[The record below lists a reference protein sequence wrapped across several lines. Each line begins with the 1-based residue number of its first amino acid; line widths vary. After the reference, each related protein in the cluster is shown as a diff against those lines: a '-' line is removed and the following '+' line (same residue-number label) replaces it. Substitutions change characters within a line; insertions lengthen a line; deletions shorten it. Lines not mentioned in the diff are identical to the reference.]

1 MPRWYVPVLVALIGA
16 IGSAWGFARVRNAEA
31 DQLQLDLERRARN
44 VVSAV
49 RDGVAHNLRLLETM
63 SAFVSQDGGEGD
75 EAAPPPD
82 DVAYWLGQ
90 IEPYRSA
97 MGSFGLWVDATLPQY
112 PGTRALG
119 WVSTVADSGLFA
131 YELFARAVVDGAY
144 RVRERGPDGEVGAAR
159 ARSDYL
165 PVFAIEPRARYA
177 TSVGLDLAADPAT
190 REPLL
195 AACASGEPEA
205 AQTDRFF
212 GPRSAPVFLV
222 FRPLRPG
229 LPAGTHDATCADRG
243 AVAFGAFSLPDII
256 ADSFAGLQDQAV
268 EVRVHAAAAALPGLL
283 YESGGQGA
291 APTAPGQAHWETTIR
306 VAGVPLVFDFAP
318 TVALSAL
325 HQTWQPWA
333 VLLAGLLFTG
343 VAVALLLQAESRQA
357 QIERVVAERTGQLV
371 AANRALE
378 SETRRKAELEAQL
391 RHTLKMEAVGAL
403 AGGIAHDF
411 NNVLTPIIGSCD
423 LLKMESVPGDSVHA
437 YADQIEASAQ
447 RAAQL
452 TKQLLGFARKGK
464 LQHTHVGV
472 DATLREVL
480 SFLGRTTHK
489 NISIAHSL
497 RVADVSV
504 LGDPDQI
511 QQVILNLAVNACD
524 AMPDGGELR
533 FTTDVVTL
541 TESEARLDADAEPG
555 SYVRLAVADTGAGI
569 PTSIKDRVFEP
580 FFTTKGDGKGSGM
593 GLAMVYGIVRNHS
606 GFVQLISRDGRGT
619 TFIVYL
625 PVAAEHAEVH
635 ALPGASDGLV
645 AGSGRVLVVDDEE
658 PVRQA
663 ASAVLRRLGYDV
675 VTVPSGATAVA
686 YCSTQ
691 PDDVDVVLLDMVMPE
706 MDGDECFHA
715 LRRISP
721 DLRVVLCSGYGH
733 DAAAQRLLDAGAVA
747 FVHKPYR
754 AVELS
759 VALAASHAAAAVSR
773 A

>member
-1 MPRWYVPVLVALIGA
+1 M
-16 IGSAWGFARVRNAEA
+16 
-31 DQLQLDLERRARN
+31 
-44 VVSAV
+44 
-49 RDGVAHNLRLLETM
+49 
-63 SAFVSQDGGEGD
+63 
-75 EAAPPPD
+75 
-82 DVAYWLGQ
+82 
-90 IEPYRSA
+90 
-97 MGSFGLWVDATLPQY
+97 
-112 PGTRALG
+112 
-119 WVSTVADSGLFA
+119 
-131 YELFARAVVDGAY
+131 
-144 RVRERGPDGEVGAAR
+144 
-159 ARSDYL
+159 
-165 PVFAIEPRARYA
+165 
-177 TSVGLDLAADPAT
+177 
-190 REPLL
+190 
-195 AACASGEPEA
+195 
-205 AQTDRFF
+205 
-212 GPRSAPVFLV
+212 
-222 FRPLRPG
+222 
-229 LPAGTHDATCADRG
+229 
-243 AVAFGAFSLPDII
+243 
-256 ADSFAGLQDQAV
+256 
-268 EVRVHAAAAALPGLL
+268 
-283 YESGGQGA
+283 
-291 APTAPGQAHWETTIR
+291 
-306 VAGVPLVFDFAP
+306 
-318 TVALSAL
+318 ALSAL

-391 RHTLKMEAVGAL
+391 RHTLKMEAVGTL

-423 LLKMESVPGDSVHA
+423 LLKMESEPGDSVHA

-480 SFLGRTTHK
+480 SFLGRTMHK

-593 GLAMVYGIVRNHS
+593 GLAMVYGI
-606 GFVQLISRDGRGT
+606 
-619 TFIVYL
+619 
-625 PVAAEHAEVH
+625 
-635 ALPGASDGLV
+635 
-645 AGSGRVLVVDDEE
+645 
-658 PVRQA
+658 RQK
-663 ASAVLRRLGYDV
+663 
-675 VTVPSGATAVA
+675 P
-686 YCSTQ
+686 
-691 PDDVDVVLLDMVMPE
+691 
-706 MDGDECFHA
+706 
-715 LRRISP
+715 
-721 DLRVVLCSGYGH
+721 
-733 DAAAQRLLDAGAVA
+733 QRLRSAHLAG
-747 FVHKPYR
+747 R
-754 AVELS
+754 ARHDIHRLS
-759 VALAASHAAAAVSR
+759 ARRCR
-773 A
+773 ACQGPRPPRRVRRPRRRFWAGPRRR